1 MRLNVVNRFL
11 KQEQIYWMMTAHP
24 LFRFPVFLM
33 GVLGGL
39 QVVRAHNNGDTFEDP
54 NLNKNLLHV
63 IQPWGCGSKSCCSK
77 NVSEESKSQKI
88 SKEKSIKIWK
98 KRVDFSAFVYA
109 GFLTALVVTKVVL
122 DVMYDG
128 DGE

>member
-1 MRLNVVNRFL
+1 MSFF
-11 KQEQIYWMMTAHP
+11 KQEQIYWMVTAHP

-39 QVVRAHNNGDTFEDP
+39 QVLRAHNNVETFEDP
-54 NLNKNLLHV
+54 NVNKNLLHV
-63 IQPWGCGSKSCCSK
+63 IHPWGCGSKSCCSK
-77 NVSEESKSQKI
+77 KVSEEETKPQKI
-88 SKEKSIKIWK
+88 SKEKSIKIWR
-98 KRVDFSAFVYA
+98 KRVDFSAFLYV
-109 GFLTALVVTKVVL
+109 GFLTALVITKTVL